1 MALVRRSTSS
11 VTPLAAR
18 LVGGQR
24 SFSHHCGG
32 ALFTAVNRTTKFNS
46 GNLCLVP
53 SFSRYCYSVLSA
65 LKRSSSDAS
74 LKRPNSD
81 ASLIKIIDSEINCS
95 EQIYEEGED
104 IPEAFPFKII
114 QNPRYSTVSLRRKHQ
129 GEIIS
134 VVVEQYNIVRSQKNN
149 DEDDNS
155 DDDTEKDN
163 QSKIPMDVKV
173 FKSGGSCLKFDI
185 TAYADKIVINS
196 LSIEENNDLASDQF
210 PYEEP
215 KFDDLDE
222 NLQKAFYKYLEMRGV
237 KPSATNFLHQYVL
250 KKEQGG
256 HTNWLK
262 NLKKFVEE

>member
-1 MALVRRSTSS
+1 MALVRRSASS
-11 VTPLAAR
+11 ITPHAAR

-32 ALFTAVNRTTKFNS
+32 ALFTSVNRTTKINS
-46 GNLCLVP
+46 GNSCLVP

-74 LKRPNSD
+74 LKRPSSDASLKRPSSD
-81 ASLIKIIDSEINCS
+81 ASLIKMIDSEINCA
-95 EQIYEEGED
+95 EESYDQLEFAA
-104 IPEAFPFKII
+104 IPEDFPFKPVH
-114 QNPRYSTVSLRRKHQ
+114 NPRRRSVYLSRIYQ
-129 GEIIS
+129 GETIR
-134 VVVEQYNIVRSQKNN
+134 VDKQL
-149 DEDDNS
+149 
-155 DDDTEKDN
+155 
-163 QSKIPMDVKV
+163 KIPMVVEVVKPD
-173 FKSGGSCLKFDI
+173 GSCLKFNI

-196 LSIEENNDLASDQF
+196 LSIEENDDLPSDQF

-250 KKEQGG
+250 KKEHGG

-262 NLKKFVEE
+262 NLKKFVEA